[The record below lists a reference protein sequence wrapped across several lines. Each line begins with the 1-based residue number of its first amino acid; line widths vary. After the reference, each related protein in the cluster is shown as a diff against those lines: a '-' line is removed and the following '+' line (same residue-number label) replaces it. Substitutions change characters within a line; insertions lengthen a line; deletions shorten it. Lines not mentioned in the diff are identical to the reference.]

1 MTTQSNT
8 VGWRPTALMMLMLTA
23 LLCCF
28 IPASAQTDRCF
39 TDTLRVNTGWN
50 HATNSLSPVGSQT
63 IYWTVVSDPSA
74 STTEPRPASVI
85 TKHPAWC
92 NPLPNSQWLS
102 SYPSA
107 NNDTNGIYVFD
118 DTVCISPQI
127 QKAQVHLELFA
138 DDYARVYFNG
148 VQIGAS
154 APSYGFLCGNK
165 STINVSVP
173 ITTYKNVLRV
183 EVWNTSSV
191 AMGFDLAG
199 YITAPG
205 TSVALT
211 NPSCCVE
218 KGSIIGTKFW
228 DKNCNGKWDAGEP
241 GLPGWTITA
250 TNGSNTYTAVTDIYG
265 NYYLNGL
272 PPGSYSVSEI
282 QQSGY
287 TQTYPVPNTYTI
299 SVANGQVV
307 NHIDFGNCRKQ
318 TEPCFQIVEQ
328 QVKCTTVQGSTIPAY
343 SWSFFIRSLRNCATT
358 QSASVSVVSPAG
370 ISFFPNTFSVSNSFA
385 PQSLTIYGPGAVA
398 GATVTFAIKICCP
411 TPNGT
416 VECCED
422 TISIKLPECPPQRCA
437 IVRAD
442 SVKCVL
448 DPATGV
454 QQYTAWMTVTNLGIA
469 PAAEW
474 LTLNASGVTFAPN
487 PVGLSTL
494 PIGGS
499 TSVVVNFTGAT
510 PGPLTIYAT
519 LCDKTREYCCRDSFQ
534 IKVPECQIP
543 IPDCCS
549 EFQKKFWRLSSSA
562 SANGFATINGF
573 LAAGPAPIV
582 KVSATLIDARI
593 NGVPVVGQFINPGNH
608 INFVGG
614 TIPYMHEFFWTNSPY
629 SNLGVPTPFQFRLR
643 FPAKSWYQKYDVIS
657 YCVRVR
663 YTDINCV
670 TCDTVICFKRTRY
683 GWILADPTLVTLPG
697 RSNQKNSSSFLGS
710 NQPAVAGQLT
720 GDNSSVMNVN
730 FPQAPAELGG
740 ITYTGI
746 SIAAN
751 DVAISSAT
759 ETERSLIGTQEF
771 DGTQRFNFTATPG
784 QTAAFAIDYANLD
797 GGISATHRVTFHYV
811 LANNPDDTLQ
821 EELDI
826 TLRRGELT
834 GGDLVESAAMG
845 LNDLKTYAIHLTNAN
860 GSKEP
865 IARVVIESV
874 NGAEIVA
881 VGPTADPTHATLSF
895 GSNEG
900 RSFVAEAIANGEEL
914 ASGESHKPIY
924 LTLANVADGATIR
937 FTTYNADGT
946 VISNGELGLQGGATS
961 GIEVMN
967 DDAHTTLLRSA
978 YPNPTSGEATIEF
991 TLPQSA
997 ENVMLTLNDA
1007 TGREISRP
1015 INGQN
1020 LNAGT
1025 HIVGL
1030 DVSGLP
1036 SGTYRY
1042 TLRVGA
1048 TIETGALQVVK

>member
-1 MTTQSNT
+1 MTTQRAT
-8 VGWRPTALMMLMLTA
+8 VQRKSTALMLILTT
-23 LLCCF
+23 LLCCWN
-28 IPASAQTDRCF
+28 PASAQNSKCF
-39 TDTLRVNTGWN
+39 TDTLWVNTGWN
-50 HATNSLSPVGSQT
+50 HATTSLDPIGAQT

-74 STTEPRPASVI
+74 NTTEPRPASVI

-92 NPLPNSQWLS
+92 NPLPNTQWLS

-107 NNDTNGIYVFD
+107 NNDTNGTYIFD
-118 DTVCISPQI
+118 DTVCISPEV
-127 QKAQVHLELFA
+127 QKAQIHLELFA

-148 VQIGAS
+148 VQIGTS
-154 APSYGFLCGNK
+154 APSYGFLCSNK
-165 STINVSVP
+165 AIINVSVP
-173 ITTYKNVLRV
+173 ITTYNNVLRV
-183 EVWNTSSV
+183 EVLNTSSV
-191 AMGFDLAG
+191 AMGFDLSG

-205 TSVALT
+205 FAVGLT
-211 NPSCCVE
+211 NPKCCVE

-228 DKNCNGKWDAGEP
+228 DKNCNGKWDTGEP

-250 TNGSNTYTAVTDIYG
+250 TNGSNTYTAITDIYG

-272 PPGSYSVSEI
+272 PPGNYSVSEV
-282 QQSGY
+282 QQPGY
-287 TQTYPVPNTYTI
+287 TQTYPVPNNYTI
-299 SVANGQVV
+299 AVANGQVV
-307 NHIDFGNCRKQ
+307 SHIDFGNCRKQ

-343 SWSFFIRSLRNCATT
+343 GWSFYIRSLRNCSAT
-358 QSASVSVVSPAG
+358 QSANVSVVSPAG
-370 ISFFPNTFSVSNSFA
+370 ISFFPSSFSVTNSFI
-385 PQSLTIYGPGAVA
+385 PQSLTMYGPGAVA
-398 GATVTFAIKICCP
+398 GATITFAIKICCP
-411 TPNGT
+411 TAAGT

-437 IVRAD
+437 IVKAD
-442 SVKCVL
+442 SLKCVT
-448 DPATGV
+448 DPATGT

-469 PAAEW
+469 PNAEW
-474 LTLNASGVTFAPN
+474 LTLNASGVTFIPN
-487 PVGLSTL
+487 PVNLSAL

-499 TSVVVNFTGAT
+499 INVTVNFTGAT
-510 PGPLTIYAT
+510 SGPLTIYTT
-519 LCDKTREYCCRDSFQ
+519 LCDKTRQYCCRDSFQ
-534 IKVPECQIP
+534 IKVPECPVP
-543 IPDCCS
+543 IPDCCN

-582 KVSATLIDARI
+582 KVSATLVDARI
-593 NGVPVVGQFINPGNH
+593 NGVPVVGQFINPGNQ
-608 INFVGG
+608 INVVGG

-643 FPAKSWYQKYDVIS
+643 FPAKPWYQHHDVIS

-683 GWILADPTLVTLPG
+683 GWIIADPTSTTLSHG
-697 RSNQKNSSSFLGS
+697 RSNQKNSGSFLGS
-710 NQPAVAGQLT
+710 NEPAVIGQLT
-720 GDNSSVMNVN
+720 GDNSGSLKIN

-751 DVAISSAT
+751 EWSIASAT
-759 ETERSLIGTQEF
+759 ETERNLIGVPEF
-771 DGTQRFNFTATPG
+771 DGTRRFNFTATEG
-784 QTAAFAIDYANLD
+784 ETAAFTIDYANLN
-797 GGISATHRVTFHYV
+797 GATSATHRVAFHYV
-811 LANNPDDTLQ
+811 LADSPEDTLQ
-821 EELDI
+821 EELNV

-834 GGDLVESAAMG
+834 GGDVLESASIE

-860 GSKEP
+860 SSKEP
-865 IARVVIESV
+865 IARMVIESV

-881 VGPTADPTHATLSF
+881 VGPTANPTHATLSF
-895 GSNEG
+895 GSNDG
-900 RSFVAEAIANGEEL
+900 RSFVGETITSSEEL
-914 ASGESHKPIY
+914 ASGASHKPIY
-924 LTLANVADGATIR
+924 LTLASVAEGATIR
-937 FTTYNADGT
+937 FTTYNADGIA
-946 VISNGELGLQGGATS
+946 ISNGELTLQGGATS
-961 GIEVMN
+961 GIEATG
-967 DDAHTTLLRSA
+967 DDTHTTLLRSA
-978 YPNPTSGEATIEF
+978 YPNPTSSEATIEF
-991 TLPQSA
+991 TLPHSA
-997 ENVMLTLNDA
+997 ANVMLTLSDA

-1030 DVSGLP
+1030 DVSSLP

-1042 TLRVGA
+1042 TLRVG
-1048 TIETGALQVVK
+1048 TTLETGVLQVVK